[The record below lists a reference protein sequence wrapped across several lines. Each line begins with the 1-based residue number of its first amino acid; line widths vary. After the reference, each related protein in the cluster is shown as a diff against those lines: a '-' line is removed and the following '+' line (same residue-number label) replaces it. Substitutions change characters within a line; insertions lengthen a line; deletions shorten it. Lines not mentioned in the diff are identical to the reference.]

1 MAQTRGV
8 FPGGYNR
15 VSHGAEP
22 QKESAAELAPAKI
35 VMDIMGKGATKG
47 LWGPEP
53 LMKGGVMGHFG
64 PIYVAFAASKYI
76 RLVVGKESSEVHGLG
91 IVQGVHRE
99 TSHIRIAK
107 AETMWARGTGKGVTE
122 SLACRKQY
130 WPGGSG
136 TGTREGGTLGK
147 PKSKSP
153 VT

>member
-1 MAQTRGV
+1 VAQTRGV

-76 RLVVGKESSEVHGLG
+76 QLVVGEESSEVHGL
-91 IVQGVHRE
+91 
-99 TSHIRIAK
+99 IRIAK
-107 AETMWARGTGKGVTE
+107 AETMWARGMGKGVTK

-130 WPGGSG
+130 RPGGSG